1 MTPSEL
7 VHHIS
12 SGTTEL
18 FLDFPLSLR
27 RRTRSNLGFDDFLGT
42 AVQRYAS
49 SREVC
54 YTH

>member
-18 FLDFPLSLR
+18 FLDFLSLR
-27 RRTRSNLGFDDFLGT
+27 RRTRSNLGFDDFLGEL
-42 AVQRYAS
+42 QRYAS